1 MTLYELFMMPVELF
15 KIAFALVLWGVMVTT
30 IYEVV
35 FRWLDLNKYVE
46 KAKEK
51 WLKR

>member
-15 KIAFALVLWGVMVTT
+15 KIAFALVIWGMMVTG
-30 IYEVV
+30 IYEFV
-35 FRWLDLNKYVE
+35 FKWLDANALIERVK
-46 KAKEK
+46 K